1 MFNKYKFRFVKLK
14 SITMHIL
21 KENLPVTMDAPGMKM
36 TLQMGWGGMG
46 VSYNE
51 FGPMD
56 KKTSALMFEGFPDK
70 NCPIPHWGY
79 MIKGSMHL
87 QYKDGKEEVIHAGE
101 VFYLPGGHTGWS
113 DDGMSWIEFS
123 PEKEMKEIS
132 DLMAKK

>member
-1 MFNKYKFRFVKLK
+1 MFNKYKFRVVKLK

-21 KENLPVTMDAPGMKM
+21 KEKLPVTMDSPGMKM

-46 VSYNE
+46 VSFNE

-56 KKTSALMFEGFPDK
+56 RKASDAMFEGFPDK

-79 MIKGSMHL
+79 MIKGSMHVR
-87 QYKDGKEEVIHAGE
+87 YKDGKEEVIKAGE
-101 VFYLPGGHTGWS
+101 VFYLPEGHTGWS

-123 PEKEMKEIS
+123 PEKDMIKLSSYME
-132 DLMAKK
+132 KK